1 MTQAPP
7 LVLADADATQAA
19 GAALASLLRPGD
31 IVTLSGGLGAGK
43 TTFARGLIQALGHAG
58 EVPSPSF
65 AIVQPYEPPS
75 VRLPVAHVDL
85 YRVEDQAEIAEL
97 GLDEWL
103 AYGALIVEWPDR
115 LEPWQKAEALALVLA
130 SGEAGARVLTA
141 DVPRAWEERWPPR

>member
-1 MTQAPP
+1 M
-7 LVLADADATQAA
+7 VLADAAATEAA
-19 GAALASLLRPGD
+19 GEALGPLLRPGD

-75 VRLPVAHVDL
+75 VRLGIAHVDL

-103 AYGALIVEWPDR
+103 GDGALVVEWPDR
-115 LEPWQKAEALALVLA
+115 LEPCHKAAALAITLTV
-130 SGEAGARVLTA
+130 GGAGARILTA
-141 DVPRAWEERWPPR
+141 DVPRAWEDRWPPR

>member
-1 MTQAPP
+1 MTGALPI
-7 LVLADADATQAA
+7 VLTDDAATGRA
-19 GAALASLLRPGD
+19 GAALAPLIRPGD

-75 VRLPVAHVDL
+75 VRLPIAHVDL
-85 YRVEDQAEIAEL
+85 YRVEDQSEIAEL

-103 AYGALIVEWPDR
+103 DDGALIVEWPDR
-115 LEPWQKAEALALVLA
+115 LDPWQKAAALSISLSV
-130 SGEAGARVLTA
+130 GEGGARILTA
-141 DVPRAWEERWPPR
+141 DVPRAWEGRWPPQ